1 MKKEKMSIL
10 LNNFYNI
17 CEKNKL
23 KITPQRVEIFKE
35 LIKHNDHP
43 SVTKIY
49 QRVKKKYPNISF
61 DTVNRTLQKFV
72 EIGIARVVEDFED
85 FRRYDGLIENHH
97 HFHCIRCHRI
107 IDIYDE
113 QLEIEIPKG
122 LKDTF
127 NILEAKVVFTGICE
141 KCKTVE

>member
-1 MKKEKMSIL
+1 MSTL
-10 LNNFYNI
+10 LTNFYNI
-17 CEKNKL
+17 CEKNKI
-23 KITPQRVEIFKE
+23 KITPQRIEIFKE
-35 LIKHNDHP
+35 LIKNNDHP

-85 FRRYDGLIENHH
+85 FRRYDGFIENHH
-97 HFHCIRCHRI
+97 HFHCIKCHRI

-113 QLEIEIPKG
+113 KFKEVEIPKT
-122 LKDTF
+122 LRDRF
-127 NILEAKVVFTGICE
+127 NILESKIVFTGLCE
-141 KCKTVE
+141 KCKPDE